1 MVNFRRE
8 ASTQVPWNN
17 DLKITVYQNHVLELE
32 IECMEINYFIPG
44 DDSHTI
50 TLTIFI
56 KKASFFI
63 KLFVIRL
70 EEIED
75 NM

>member
-1 MVNFRRE
+1 
-8 ASTQVPWNN
+8 
-17 DLKITVYQNHVLELE
+17 
-32 IECMEINYFIPG
+32 MESNYFIPG

-50 TLTIFI
+50 TLTLFVN
-56 KKASFFI
+56 KVSFFI

-70 EEIED
+70 EETDD